1 MSLRV
6 IGAGLGRTGTMSLKL
21 ALEHLLG
28 GPCYHMT
35 ELFQHPG
42 HLLHWQN
49 AADGEPIDWEQIF
62 GDYVAAVDEPTA
74 QLWAPITRA
83 YPDALVILSVRDPD
97 AWWKS
102 ANATIM
108 DVKRQAPP
116 PEDKDRSAWYKMIMT
131 LYDRLYPEGVDDPEA
146 AKAAFRDHIGRVKSG
161 VPKERLLIW
170 QVSDGWDPICKAL
183 GLPVPD
189 EPFPHTNTREE
200 FIERRKAR
208 EAENDQ

>member
-21 ALEHLLG
+21 ALEHLLD

-35 ELFQHPG
+35 ELFQHPE
-42 HLLHWQN
+42 HLPHWQK
-49 AADGEPIDWEQIF
+49 AADGEPVDWEQVF

-74 QLWAPITRA
+74 QLWAPISKA

-116 PEDKDRSAWYKMIMT
+116 PEDKDRSAWYRMIMT
-131 LYDRLYPEGVDDPEA
+131 LYDRLYPEGVDEPEA
-146 AKAAFRDHIGRVKSG
+146 AKAAFRDHIARVKAG
-161 VPKERLLIW
+161 VPQERLLIW
-170 QVSDGWDPICKAL
+170 QVSDGWEPICKAL
-183 GLPVPD
+183 GLPVPE

-208 EAENDQ
+208 EAENSQ